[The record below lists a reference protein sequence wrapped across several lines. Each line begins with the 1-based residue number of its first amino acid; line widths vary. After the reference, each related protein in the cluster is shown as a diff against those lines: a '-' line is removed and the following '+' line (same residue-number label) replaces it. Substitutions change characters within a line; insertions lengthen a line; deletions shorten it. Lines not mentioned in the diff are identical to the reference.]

1 MRKSY
6 GLLLLATLMSAFA
19 IAAFPPITNAAPLPL
34 DPFTIPKYV
43 EPLIAYIPVYTPV
56 NITVDGV
63 TVRQDYYINVT
74 QFTEQILP
82 TGFPS
87 TTVWGYGGLTHD
99 PLTGAD
105 LGYFRYSPSP
115 TFDVIRNIPTKI
127 TWVNNLTEP
136 VSGDLLNYL
145 YPVDPTLH
153 WANPNN
159 IPMDHAMHEAM
170 MGLAPP
176 YPPGYNGSAVL
187 TGGVYTNPH
196 QWNAQ
201 SPAPTVTHVHGAE
214 VYSGSD
220 GGPEQWFTP
229 NGLHGADYYTYE
241 PTYPNAAV
249 YYYNN
254 TQEPATLWYHD
265 HALGLTRINVYS
277 GLAGYYLLRDPADA
291 IAPLLPSGAYD
302 VPIAIQDRNFWDDGS
317 LRFDVDPPPNP
328 DMHPYWVPEF
338 FGDTMMVNGKTWPY
352 FNVNQTTYRF
362 RLLDG
367 CNARFLNLTLVD
379 LDDGNAT
386 VPLTLFARD
395 QGYLNAS
402 VTMNSVLIG
411 PGMRAEILVNFTG
424 IPTGHRILMKNDAN
438 APFPDGGPVIAG
450 LTDEVMQ
457 FIVQG
462 ADATPQN
469 TLPPTLNP
477 TLSGS
482 IWPTLPTATRERL
495 LTLTEVMGMGGPLE
509 VLLDGQKWAA
519 PTSELPINGTTETWM
534 IANPTADAHPMH
546 WHLVQFQLVSRQP
559 FDDVGYLANWT
570 AINGEPPLNHP
581 TINLGNLSSFF
592 TGPAEPAPPEEQG
605 WLDTVTMLPG
615 QVSTI
620 RIRYLQQDGSEYP
633 FDPTTGPGYV
643 WHCHIVDH
651 EDNEMMR
658 RQVVILP
665 SQLPPLFTVVRG
677 YDNSIYYRVY
687 SIDTSTWGSW
697 NAVPSGSTIDAPAAA
712 TYGGRLY
719 FTVRSMDG
727 TSLWF
732 SSVNL
737 TDSSFS
743 GWTLL
748 SGSTPSAP
756 KLLNYGSKLMLVVRG
771 FNDIVFYRSYDTVAE
786 TWGGWIGVPDGATS
800 DGPAAA
806 VVGTTLQLAA
816 RGFSTTNAAIN
827 NTIYH
832 SYLNLTDS
840 NFSGWTALPGSTPS
854 TPTLIAEQA
863 TNALEL
869 VVRGEDN
876 LIYVNRWDGMTWQ
889 GWTYLP
895 SGATSAGPTAIILNN
910 DIYFE
915 VIGMDGAI
923 YFSTMSMLTSTFSGW
938 TWLSGS
944 TPSNPTSTL
953 TN

>member
-6 GLLLLATLMSAFA
+6 SLLLLATLMSAFA
-19 IAAFPPITNAAPLPL
+19 IAAFPPITYAAPLPL

-43 EPLIAYIPVYTPV
+43 EPLIAYIPVYTPI
-56 NITVDGV
+56 NITVDGI

-99 PLTGAD
+99 PLTGSN

-115 TFDVIRNIPTKI
+115 TFDVIRNVPTKI
-127 TWVNNLTEP
+127 TWVNNLTDP
-136 VSGDLLNYL
+136 VSGALLDYL

-159 IPMDHAMHEAM
+159 IPMDHAMHQAM

-176 YPPGYNGSAVL
+176 YPPGYNGSAIL
-187 TGGVYTNPH
+187 YNGVYTNPN

-220 GGPEQWFTP
+220 GGPEQWFTS

-241 PTYPNAAV
+241 PTDPNAAV

-277 GLAGYYLLRDPADA
+277 GLAGYYLIRDPADP

-302 VPIAIQDRNFWDDGS
+302 VPIAIQDRSFWDDGS

-386 VPLTLFARD
+386 VPFTLFARD

-402 VTMNSVLIG
+402 VTMNSILIG

-424 IPTGHRILMKNDAN
+424 IPTGHRILVKNDAN
-438 APFPDGGPVIAG
+438 APFPGGSPVVAG

-482 IWPTLPTATRERL
+482 TWPTLPTATRERL

-509 VLLDGQKWAA
+509 VLLDGQKWVA

-559 FDDVGYLANWT
+559 FDDVGYLANWI
-570 AINGEPPLNHP
+570 ALNGEPPLNHP

-643 WHCHIVDH
+643 WHCHTVDH

-665 SQLPPLFTVVRG
+665 SQLPPIYSAVRG
-677 YDNSIYYRVY
+677 AHDEIFYRTYDVG
-687 SIDTSTWGSW
+687 TASW
-697 NAVPSGSTIDAPAAA
+697 NAWTALPSGSTPDSPATALHGD
-712 TYGGRLY
+712 TLY
-719 FTVRSMDG
+719 FAVRG
-727 TSLWF
+727 NGVSLWF

-737 TDSSFS
+737 TSS
-743 GWTLL
+743 
-748 SGSTPSAP
+748 A
-756 KLLNYGSKLMLVVRG
+756 
-771 FNDIVFYRSYDTVAE
+771 
-786 TWGGWIGVPDGATS
+786 
-800 DGPAAA
+800 
-806 VVGTTLQLAA
+806 
-816 RGFSTTNAAIN
+816 
-827 NTIYH
+827 
-832 SYLNLTDS
+832 
-840 NFSGWTALPGSTPS
+840 FSGWTAINKETPSAPSLISYGSNLLLAIRGTDNTIWYRSYNTDSDIWSPWFGIPVGSTCDTPAVTAVGTTANFVVRGYSNTVAAANDTMWHGFVDLTDNAFYGWAAISGSTNTSPRLAASQTENTLYLAVKGAQGDIFTNTWDGTTWTGWTALANGVTNDGPAITVSNGILYYVVKGIVDNALWSNSVNLATGVESGWVLIDGSTRS
-854 TPTLIAEQA
+854 TPT
-863 TNALEL
+863 
-869 VVRGEDN
+869 
-876 LIYVNRWDGMTWQ
+876 
-889 GWTYLP
+889 
-895 SGATSAGPTAIILNN
+895 ATS
-910 DIYFE
+910 
-915 VIGMDGAI
+915 
-923 YFSTMSMLTSTFSGW
+923 
-938 TWLSGS
+938 
-944 TPSNPTSTL
+944 
-953 TN
+953 